1 MSLPKRDT
9 VEVELAGPDAKAR
22 RTLRLRVATSS
33 PSYGTW
39 PQAGS
44 RVLEGNVGYLRLAS
58 MGQESSVREIKGWMP
73 KFRDTGGLIVDVR
86 DNSGGERDALRL
98 LYSYLAAPGDLPR
111 VFTAAAY
118 RLHEAHKEDHL
129 AENHHMYRAD
139 AREWTDDE
147 RRVIG
152 AFATTFKP
160 QWTLPAGQFSDWHYM
175 VLRRL
180 PDPDVYHYDRRV
192 VVLMN
197 AKCFSATDIFLA
209 GLKGMANVTLL
220 GTPSAG
226 GSAFTQDVPL
236 GSTPLRLRIGSMVSF
251 QADGRLFD
259 GNGVRPDVVVEAAP
273 EYYIGGRDNVLE
285 EGVRRVLSPATA
297 LN

>member
-9 VEVELAGPDAKAR
+9 VEVELAAPDAKAR

-58 MGQESSVREIKGWMP
+58 MVTE
-73 KFRDTGGLIVDVR
+73 
-86 DNSGGERDALRL
+86 
-98 LYSYLAAPGDLPR
+98 
-111 VFTAAAY
+111 
-118 RLHEAHKEDHL
+118 
-129 AENHHMYRAD
+129 
-139 AREWTDDE
+139 
-147 RRVIG
+147 
-152 AFATTFKP
+152 TF
-160 QWTLPAGQFSDWHYM
+160 
-175 VLRRL
+175 
-180 PDPDVYHYDRRV
+180 
-192 VVLMN
+192 VLMN

-220 GTPSAG
+220 GTPSGG
-226 GSAFTQDVPL
+226 GSAFTPDVIL
-236 GSTPLRLRIGSMVSF
+236 GATPLRLRIGSMVSF
-251 QADGRLFD
+251 QADGRLVD

-285 EGVRRVLSPATA
+285 EGVRRVRH
-297 LN
+297 